1 MDGCRDDNIKFYH
14 PPKTAH
20 YIFILCLYV
29 AAFPLCVTNF
39 VIITHNYLFT
49 SFIYSTWLLY
59 FKYHVIIHTKITNSI
74 CNALFAKH
82 TLKEFATYFQITI
95 MSIKLLY
102 TRCCTKFNLFSN
114 LDNTLLFTCRFAK
127 PLNLNNPF
135 KRCKL
140 NRSKQSILLY
150 FVAK

>member
-1 MDGCRDDNIKFYH
+1 MVRKWFKDKNVCHALWRKKIHYWWNLLSSIQGNLAQRYTLWILIVCLCALDGCRDDNIKFYH

-82 TLKEFATYFQITI
+82 SLKEFATCF
-95 MSIKLLY
+95 
-102 TRCCTKFNLFSN
+102 
-114 LDNTLLFTCRFAK
+114 
-127 PLNLNNPF
+127 
-135 KRCKL
+135 
-140 NRSKQSILLY
+140 
-150 FVAK
+150 